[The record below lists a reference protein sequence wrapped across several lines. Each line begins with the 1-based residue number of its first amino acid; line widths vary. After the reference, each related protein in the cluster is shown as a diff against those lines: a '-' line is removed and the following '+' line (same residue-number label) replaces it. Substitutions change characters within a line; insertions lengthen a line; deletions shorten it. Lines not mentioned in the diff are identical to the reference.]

1 MLSAAIEIALDRP
14 VWSALTTGDR
24 RFAEG
29 GALALR
35 FPRDIAPFGAT
46 ADEFAGSARSFARAR
61 FAGRA
66 CRPGQPRQAQDIPWP

>member
-1 MLSAAIEIALDRP
+1 MLSAAIESALDRP

-35 FPRDIAPFGAT
+35 FPRDIAPFGAI
-46 ADEFAGSARSFARAR
+46 ADDSPEALAALRALVS
-61 FAGRA
+61 
-66 CRPGQPRQAQDIPWP
+66 PGGP